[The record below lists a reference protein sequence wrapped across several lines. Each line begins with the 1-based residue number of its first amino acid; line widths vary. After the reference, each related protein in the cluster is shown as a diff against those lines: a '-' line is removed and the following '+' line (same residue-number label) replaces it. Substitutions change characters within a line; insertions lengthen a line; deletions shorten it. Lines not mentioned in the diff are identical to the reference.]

1 SISFT
6 RLRLTGISDK
16 NRWFATSARGDNSV
30 ITLLKRLREETQVS
44 ITKAKEALQ
53 LNDNNYDKA
62 LEWLLEDAKRSGATR
77 AEKVKGRIA
86 KEGLI
91 GIALR
96 EGGGAIVEVN
106 SETDFV
112 SRNTI
117 FQDLVTRIATTALFL
132 SSDLS
137 PRAARPRITDI
148 PLSFL
153 ESSPLLP
160 HPSTTTAASAPSIT
174 VAESIVDTIGNL
186 KENINLRRAAVV
198 DGEGAIVGGYVHGG
212 GESWTGR
219 YGGLV
224 VFGAD
229 GGGLES
235 KAGEDIKKLARGLAR
250 QVVGLNPEYIDEA
263 SVKHIPDDVD
273 KHEYLAE
280 AVLLNQGYLLGGGS
294 VSQILQK
301 AGEGLGGVKFS
312 IFDFVRWECGEGIE
326 KPLED
331 FATEVMKQ
339 ANLPPSH

>member
-1 SISFT
+1 MINHRCYFSLRTAISFK
-6 RLRLTGISDK
+6 RLRPTDISNK
-16 NRWFATSARGDNSV
+16 NWFATSARQDNST
-30 ITLLKRLREETQVS
+30 IALLKRLRSETQVS

-53 LNDNNYDKA
+53 VNDNDYDKA
-62 LEWLLEDAKRSGATR
+62 LQWLLEDAKRSGATR

-112 SRNTI
+112 SRNKI
-117 FQDLVTRIATTALFL
+117 FQDLVIRIATTALFL

-137 PRAARPRITDI
+137 PRAARPRVTDI
-148 PLSFL
+148 PISFL

-160 HPSTTTAASAPSIT
+160 HPSATTAASAPSMT

-198 DGEGAIVGGYVHGG
+198 DGEGAIV
-212 GESWTGR
+212 
-219 YGGLV
+219 
-224 VFGAD
+224 AN
-229 GGGLES
+229 
-235 KAGEDIKKLARGLAR
+235 EDVKKLARGLAR
-250 QVVGLNPEYIDEA
+250 QVVGLSPKYIDEA
-263 SVKHIPDDVD
+263 SVKRIPYDVD
-273 KHEYLAE
+273 KREYLAE
-280 AVLLNQGYLLGGGS
+280 TVLLNQDYLLGGGS

-326 KPLED
+326 KPVED

-339 ANLPPSH
+339 ANLSQTH